1 MYFVTAQEMYDT
13 DQFAIERIGVE
24 GKLLME
30 NAGRAVADQIEL
42 FVSDQKRLAV
52 LIGKGNNGGDGF
64 VIARTLLQ
72 RGYDVEV
79 IVCASPSE
87 IKGDA
92 AYHRDV
98 FRNSGFTFTRYE
110 DVENLGHSLKEKD
123 VLIDALLG
131 IGVKG
136 AIRSPYNQLIS
147 FVNQFEGEVISV
159 DLPSGLPADEGVKVD
174 QAVQADRTVVIQYP
188 KVSAFLEHTA
198 AYYGRWEVVDIG
210 LPSTVI
216 QSQQSQKRV
225 WAEQDVS
232 NTLPIRDA
240 FSHKGKHGK
249 GLVIGGAVAMPGS
262 IAMTSR
268 AALRAGAGLLT
279 VATVQETIT
288 ALASTVVE
296 ATYTTLPSEGGYI
309 SDIGSVDFSY
319 DAIAIG
325 MGMGRHSEAERMI
338 QVALEKTQGALLIDA
353 DGLYALKGNLSSLK
367 ARQNP
372 TILTPHPGEM
382 ATLLDVSIPE
392 LLHQPFAYSKAFAEE
407 FQVYVVLKGAFT
419 IITTPQGH
427 QWVTV
432 TGNPGMAKGGS
443 GDVLAGILL
452 AMVMQSQ
459 TVEEALCNGTWIHG
473 YTADLLVQHQHSTYD
488 LLASDLIEGLAQT
501 YRALLR

>member
-1 MYFVTAQEMYDT
+1 MYDT
-13 DQFAIERIGVE
+13 DQYAIERIGVE

-30 NAGRAVADQIEL
+30 NAGRAVANHMEL
-42 FVSDQKRLAV
+42 FVSDQKRIAI

-72 RGYDVEV
+72 KGYDVEV

-98 FRNSGFTFTRYE
+98 FRNSGFPFISYE
-110 DVENLGHSLKEKD
+110 EIENLEHALKEKD
-123 VLIDALLG
+123 VVVDAMLG

-136 AIRSPYNQLIS
+136 AIRPPYNQLIS

-159 DLPSGLPADEGVKVD
+159 DLPSGVPADEGLEVD
-174 QAVQADRTVVIQYP
+174 QAVQADRTIVIQFP

-216 QSQQSQKRV
+216 QSKKTQKRV
-225 WAEQDVS
+225 WKKQDVS
-232 NTLPIRDA
+232 TTLPTRGA

-279 VATVQETIT
+279 VATVQENIT

-319 DAIAIG
+319 DAIAMG
-325 MGMGRHSEAERMI
+325 MGMGRHTGAETI
-338 QVALEKTQGALLIDA
+338 LQVALEQTQGILLIDA
-353 DGLYALKGNLSSLK
+353 DGLYALKGILSSLK
-367 ARQNP
+367 GRHNP

-382 ATLLDVSIPE
+382 ATLLNVSIPE

-407 FQVYVVLKGAFT
+407 FQAYIVLKGAFT
-419 IITTPQGH
+419 IITTPQGN

-459 TVEEALCNGTWIHG
+459 SLERALCNGTWIHG

-488 LLASDLIEGLAQT
+488 LLASDVIEGLAQT
-501 YRALLR
+501 YRALSQ